1 MRWRD
6 ERGRNRSKV
15 IGRKRDAEAFDAELR
30 RRRIGELDLLESG
43 NQTLAD
49 FAEEWWQL
57 YAIPNFGRKTLRVY
71 ASLWDRH
78 VLPRLGAMQLR
89 EIRPEIINRL
99 MADLHGQG
107 LAPGTIRKVVALL
120 QGVLQRAV
128 EWGRIQQNPA
138 RLVRKPTT
146 KRRRDVTALSP
157 RTVESIRD
165 YMLRKGRR
173 RDATLVSLLAYAG
186 VRPGEAL
193 ALRWADIGE
202 RTVSVYASKTRS
214 ERTVRLVAPL
224 AADLAEWRLAS
235 GRPGENALVFP
246 GREGGPLTEG
256 QWNRWQEGIFRQA
269 AHAAGAKGPRAY
281 DLRHSYVSL
290 LIHEG
295 VSVLE
300 VARQAG
306 HTPTVCLN
314 TYGHVFDEFDPSERT
329 PAEAQ
334 IRQARNELVPVSYLS
349 GG

>member
-1 MRWRD
+1 MARALAR
-6 ERGRNRSKV
+6 RTGAKSLQGHR
-15 IGRKRDAEAFDAELR
+15 AQAR
-30 RRRIGELDLLESG
+30 RRAIRRRVAPPPTPGELDLLESG

-49 FAEEWWQL
+49 FAQEWWQL

-89 EIRPEIINRL
+89 EIRPEVINRL

-214 ERTVRLVAPL
+214 EHTARLVAPL

-246 GREGGPLTEG
+246 GREGGPSPRVS
-256 QWNRWQEGIFRQA
+256 WNSGR
-269 AHAAGAKGPRAY
+269 RASAVKRR
-281 DLRHSYVSL
+281 LRP
-290 LIHEG
+290 ERR
-295 VSVLE
+295 
-300 VARQAG
+300 AR
-306 HTPTVCLN
+306 
-314 TYGHVFDEFDPSERT
+314 ERT
-329 PAEAQ
+329 TFGT
-334 IRQARNELVPVSYLS
+334 RT
-349 GG
+349 

>member
-1 MRWRD
+1 MARALARRTGAKSLQGHW
-6 ERGRNRSKV
+6 
-15 IGRKRDAEAFDAELR
+15 AQAR
-30 RRRIGELDLLESG
+30 RRAIRRRVAPPPTPGELDLLESG

-49 FAEEWWQL
+49 FAQEWWQL

-89 EIRPEIINRL
+89 EIRPEVINRL

-214 ERTVRLVAPL
+214 ERTVRRSRRSPPT
-224 AADLAEWRLAS
+224 WPS
-235 GRPGENALVFP
+235 GGSPQAVPARMRSSFP
-246 GREGGPLTEG
+246 
-256 QWNRWQEGIFRQA
+256 
-269 AHAAGAKGPRAY
+269 
-281 DLRHSYVSL
+281 
-290 LIHEG
+290 
-295 VSVLE
+295 
-300 VARQAG
+300 VARVVRSPRVSGIAG
-306 HTPTVCLN
+306 RRASSVKRRLRP
-314 TYGHVFDEFDPSERT
+314 ER
-329 PAEAQ
+329 
-334 IRQARNELVPVSYLS
+334 RAR
-349 GG
+349 GRTTFGTRT